1 MKNINKTLEYIRN
14 VKVEEIDWSK
24 LFGSY
29 SCGIKIG
36 EDIKN
41 NNLLDLKVLKNI
53 ENEIEHQSTLW
64 TITPFAMIFLIRQLE
79 KDYGDKKEEYCY
91 ILEIYKLI
99 VETLNFTKDEAL
111 NENSFDNLEVYE
123 DMRDIFKT
131 NLNLEDFE
139 DEEEYIEVFFEEEMT
154 DIRYNSVYYY
164 TDLIVKDGKKI
175 LEEISS
181 KENNYVDKQIE
192 VLTSSILKILQEVS
206 YEKIKP

>member
-14 VKVEEIDWSK
+14 VKVEEINWSK

-99 VETLNFTKDEAL
+99 AETLKFTKDETL
-111 NENSFDNLEVYE
+111 EENSFDKLETYE
-123 DMRDIFKT
+123 KMKDIFKT

-154 DIRYNSVYYY
+154 DIRYNSVNYY

-175 LEEISS
+175 LEKISS
-181 KENNYVDKQIE
+181 KKNNYEDKKIE
-192 VLTSSILKILQEVS
+192 SLTNPILKIL
-206 YEKIKP
+206 

>member
-1 MKNINKTLEYIRN
+1 MKNIDKNLEYIRN
-14 VKVEEIDWSK
+14 VKVEEINWSK

-64 TITPFAMIFLIRQLE
+64 TITPFTMIFLIRQLE

-99 VETLNFTKDEAL
+99 VETLKFTQDEAL
-111 NENSFDNLEVYE
+111 EENSFDKLEVYE
-123 DMRDIFKT
+123 EMKDIFKT

-164 TDLIVKDGKKI
+164 TDLVVKNGKKT

-181 KENNYVDKQIE
+181 KKNNYEDKKIE
-192 VLTSSILKILQEVS
+192 SLINLVLKIL
-206 YEKIKP
+206 

>member
-1 MKNINKTLEYIRN
+1 MKNIDKNLEYIRN
-14 VKVEEIDWSK
+14 VKVEEINWSK

-64 TITPFAMIFLIRQLE
+64 TITPFTMIFLIRQLE

-99 VETLNFTKDEAL
+99 VETLKFTQDEAL
-111 NENSFDNLEVYE
+111 EENSFDKLEVYE
-123 DMRDIFKT
+123 EMKDIFKT

-164 TDLIVKDGKKI
+164 TDLVIKEGKKI
-175 LEEISS
+175 LEEISF
-181 KENNYVDKQIE
+181 KKNNYEDKEIE
-192 VLTSSILKILQEVS
+192 SLINSILKTL
-206 YEKIKP
+206 

>member
-1 MKNINKTLEYIRN
+1 MKNIDKNLEYIRN
-14 VKVEEIDWSK
+14 VKVEEINWSK

-41 NNLLDLKVLKNI
+41 NNILDLKVLKNI

-64 TITPFAMIFLIRQLE
+64 TITPFTMIFLIRQLE

-99 VETLNFTKDEAL
+99 VETLKFTQDEAL
-111 NENSFDNLEVYE
+111 EENSFDKLEVYE
-123 DMRDIFKT
+123 EMKDIFKI

-164 TDLIVKDGKKI
+164 TDLVVKNGKKT
-175 LEEISS
+175 LEEILS
-181 KENNYVDKQIE
+181 KKVNYEDNQIANFINS
-192 VLTSSILKILQEVS
+192 LLKIL
-206 YEKIKP
+206 

>member
-111 NENSFDNLEVYE
+111 DENSFDNLEVYE

-175 LEEISS
+175 LEKISS
-181 KENNYVDKQIE
+181 KKNNYKDKKIE
-192 VLTSSILKILQEVS
+192 SLINSILKIL
-206 YEKIKP
+206 

>member
-1 MKNINKTLEYIRN
+1 MKNIDKNLEYIRN
-14 VKVEEIDWSK
+14 VKVEEINWSK

-99 VETLNFTKDEAL
+99 VETLKFTQDEAL
-111 NENSFDNLEVYE
+111 EENSFDKLEVYE
-123 DMRDIFKT
+123 EMKDIFKI

-192 VLTSSILKILQEVS
+192 VLTSSILKIL
-206 YEKIKP
+206 

>member
-1 MKNINKTLEYIRN
+1 MKNIDKNLEYIRN
-14 VKVEEIDWSK
+14 VKVEEINWSK

-99 VETLNFTKDEAL
+99 AETLKFTKDEAL
-111 NENSFDNLEVYE
+111 EENSFDKLEVYE
-123 DMRDIFKT
+123 EMKDIFKT

-164 TDLIVKDGKKI
+164 TDLVVKNGKKT
-175 LEEISS
+175 LEEILS
-181 KENNYVDKQIE
+181 KKVNYEDNQIANFINS
-192 VLTSSILKILQEVS
+192 LLKIL
-206 YEKIKP
+206 

>member
-14 VKVEEIDWSK
+14 VKAEEIDWSK

-53 ENEIEHQSTLW
+53 ENETEHQSTLW

-99 VETLNFTKDEAL
+99 AETLKFTKDEAL
-111 NENSFDNLEVYE
+111 EENSFDKLEVYE
-123 DMRDIFKT
+123 EMKDIFKT

-175 LEEISS
+175 LEEISF
-181 KENNYVDKQIE
+181 KESNYVDKQIE
-192 VLTSSILKILQEVS
+192 VLTNSILKFL
-206 YEKIKP
+206 

>member
-14 VKVEEIDWSK
+14 VKAEEIDWSK

-41 NNLLDLKVLKNI
+41 DNLLDLKVLKNI

-79 KDYGDKKEEYCY
+79 KDYENKKEEYCC

-99 VETLNFTKDEAL
+99 AETLKFTKDEAL
-111 NENSFDNLEVYE
+111 EENSFDKLEVYE
-123 DMRDIFKT
+123 EMKDIFKT

-164 TDLIVKDGKKI
+164 TDLILKDGKKI

-181 KENNYVDKQIE
+181 KKNNYADKQIE
-192 VLTSSILKILQEVS
+192 VLTSSILKTL
-206 YEKIKP
+206 

>member
-1 MKNINKTLEYIRN
+1 MKNINKTFEYIRN
-14 VKVEEIDWSK
+14 VKVEEINWSK

-111 NENSFDNLEVYE
+111 DENSFDNLEVYE

-164 TDLIVKDGKKI
+164 TDLIVKDGKEI
-175 LEEISS
+175 LEKISS
-181 KENNYVDKQIE
+181 K
-192 VLTSSILKILQEVS
+192 KITML
-206 YEKIKP
+206 INR

>member
-111 NENSFDNLEVYE
+111 DENSFDNLEVYE

-164 TDLIVKDGKKI
+164 TDLIVKDGKEI
-175 LEEISS
+175 LEKISS
-181 KENNYVDKQIE
+181 KKNNYADKQIE
-192 VLTSSILKILQEVS
+192 ILTSSILKIL
-206 YEKIKP
+206 

>member
-14 VKVEEIDWSK
+14 VKAEEIDWSK

-111 NENSFDNLEVYE
+111 DENSFDNLEVYE

-192 VLTSSILKILQEVS
+192 VLTSSILKIL
-206 YEKIKP
+206 

>member
-1 MKNINKTLEYIRN
+1 MKNINKILEYIRN

-64 TITPFAMIFLIRQLE
+64 TITPFVMIFLIRQLE

-111 NENSFDNLEVYE
+111 DENSFDNLEVYKE
-123 DMRDIFKT
+123 MKDIFKT

-139 DEEEYIEVFFEEEMT
+139 DEEEMT

-192 VLTSSILKILQEVS
+192 VLTSSILKIL
-206 YEKIKP
+206 

>member
-1 MKNINKTLEYIRN
+1 MKNIDKILEYIRN

-64 TITPFAMIFLIRQLE
+64 TITPFVMIFLIRQLE

-99 VETLNFTKDEAL
+99 AETLKLTKDEAL
-111 NENSFDNLEVYE
+111 DENSFDNLEVYKE
-123 DMRDIFKT
+123 MKDIFKT

-175 LEEISS
+175 LEKISS
-181 KENNYVDKQIE
+181 KKNNYEDKKIE
-192 VLTSSILKILQEVS
+192 SLTNPILKIL
-206 YEKIKP
+206 

>member
-53 ENEIEHQSTLW
+53 ESEIEHQSTLW

-99 VETLNFTKDEAL
+99 AETLKFTKDEAL
-111 NENSFDNLEVYE
+111 EENSFDKLETYE
-123 DMRDIFKT
+123 EMKDIFKT

-181 KENNYVDKQIE
+181 KKNNYADKQIE
-192 VLTSSILKILQEVS
+192 VLTSSILKIL
-206 YEKIKP
+206 

>member
-14 VKVEEIDWSK
+14 VKAEEIDWSK

-111 NENSFDNLEVYE
+111 DENSFDNLEVYKE
-123 DMRDIFKT
+123 MKDIFKT

-192 VLTSSILKILQEVS
+192 VLTSSILKIL
-206 YEKIKP
+206 

>member
-64 TITPFAMIFLIRQLE
+64 TITPFVMIFLIRQLE

-99 VETLNFTKDEAL
+99 AETLKFTKNEAL
-111 NENSFDNLEVYE
+111 EENSFDKLEVYE
-123 DMRDIFKT
+123 EMKDIFKT
-131 NLNLEDFE
+131 KLNLEDFE

-181 KENNYVDKQIE
+181 KKNNYADKQIE
-192 VLTSSILKILQEVS
+192 VLTSSILKIL
-206 YEKIKP
+206 

>member
-1 MKNINKTLEYIRN
+1 MKNIDKNLEYIKN

-29 SCGIKIG
+29 NCGIKIG

-99 VETLNFTKDEAL
+99 VETLKFTQDEAL
-111 NENSFDNLEVYE
+111 EENSFDKLEVYE
-123 DMRDIFKT
+123 EMKDIFKI

-164 TDLIVKDGKKI
+164 TDLVVKDGKKTLEKI
-175 LEEISS
+175 LS
-181 KENNYVDKQIE
+181 KKVNYEDNQITNFINS
-192 VLTSSILKILQEVS
+192 LLKIL
-206 YEKIKP
+206 

>member
-14 VKVEEIDWSK
+14 VKAEEIDWSK

-53 ENEIEHQSTLW
+53 ESEIEHQSTLW

-79 KDYGDKKEEYCY
+79 KEYGDKKEEYCY

-139 DEEEYIEVFFEEEMT
+139 DEEEYIEVFFEEEMS

-181 KENNYVDKQIE
+181 KKNNYEDKKIE
-192 VLTSSILKILQEVS
+192 SLINLVLKIL
-206 YEKIKP
+206 

>member
-14 VKVEEIDWSK
+14 VKAEEIDWSK

-64 TITPFAMIFLIRQLE
+64 TITPFVMIFLIRQLE

-99 VETLNFTKDEAL
+99 AETLKLTKDEAL
-111 NENSFDNLEVYE
+111 EENSFDKLEVYE
-123 DMRDIFKT
+123 DMKDIFKT

-139 DEEEYIEVFFEEEMT
+139 DEEEYIEVFFEEEMS

-192 VLTSSILKILQEVS
+192 VLTSSILKIL
-206 YEKIKP
+206 

>member
-1 MKNINKTLEYIRN
+1 MKNIDKNLEYIRN
-14 VKVEEIDWSK
+14 VKVEEINWSK

-64 TITPFAMIFLIRQLE
+64 TITPFTMIFLIRQLE

-99 VETLNFTKDEAL
+99 AETLKFTKDETL
-111 NENSFDNLEVYE
+111 EENSFDKLETYE
-123 DMRDIFKT
+123 KMKDIFKT

-164 TDLIVKDGKKI
+164 TDLVVKNGKKT
-175 LEEISS
+175 LEEILS
-181 KENNYVDKQIE
+181 KKVNYEDNQIANFINS
-192 VLTSSILKILQEVS
+192 LLKIL
-206 YEKIKP
+206 

>member
-99 VETLNFTKDEAL
+99 AETLKFTKDKAL
-111 NENSFDNLEVYE
+111 EENSFDKLEVYE
-123 DMRDIFKT
+123 EMKDIFKT

-175 LEEISS
+175 LEGISS
-181 KENNYVDKQIE
+181 KKNNYADKQIE
-192 VLTSSILKILQEVS
+192 VLTSSILKIL
-206 YEKIKP
+206 

>member
-14 VKVEEIDWSK
+14 VKAEEIDWSK

-53 ENEIEHQSTLW
+53 ESEIEHQSTLW

-139 DEEEYIEVFFEEEMT
+139 DEEEYIEVFFEEEMS

-181 KENNYVDKQIE
+181 KKNNYEDKKIE
-192 VLTSSILKILQEVS
+192 SLTNSILKIL
-206 YEKIKP
+206 

>member
-14 VKVEEIDWSK
+14 VKAEEIDWSK

-53 ENEIEHQSTLW
+53 ESEIEHQSTLW

-99 VETLNFTKDEAL
+99 AETLKFTKDETL
-111 NENSFDNLEVYE
+111 EENSFDKLETYE
-123 DMRDIFKT
+123 KMKDIFKT

-164 TDLIVKDGKKI
+164 TDLILKDGKKI

-181 KENNYVDKQIE
+181 KENNYVDKQIK
-192 VLTSSILKILQEVS
+192 VLTSSILKIL
-206 YEKIKP
+206 

>member
-99 VETLNFTKDEAL
+99 AETLKFTKDEAL
-111 NENSFDNLEVYE
+111 EENSFDKLEVYE
-123 DMRDIFKT
+123 EMKDTFKT

-175 LEEISS
+175 LEKISS
-181 KENNYVDKQIE
+181 KKNNYEDKKIE
-192 VLTSSILKILQEVS
+192 SLTNSILKIL
-206 YEKIKP
+206 